1 MLVRK
6 EPPRRS
12 DQSDAP
18 SRLRLAGI
26 EIDRLWTN
34 HRPRAW
40 PSRRFK
46 TTTLWNVLQA
56 PFARRLPTQ
65 STSLGE
71 RNFVQFLPVL
81 KHGGLALRPLSAPRI
96 FLNEVPLHYLSS
108 SGSHFYHCV
117 AIARITIQNS
127 ISHRDGLL
135 VSPFD
140 HQIFHDGRCHM
151 RDGFALRERPK
162 IKTLF
167 YRHVAHWQIFAVPNI
182 AGRMPPARRLDAQD
196 RKSTRLN
203 SSH

>member
-46 TTTLWNVLQA
+46 TPTLWNVLQA
-56 PFARRLPTQ
+56 PFARRLPPQ

-81 KHGGLALRPLSAPRI
+81 KHGGLALRPLSEPRI
-96 FLNEVPLHYLSS
+96 ILNEELGRA
-108 SGSHFYHCV
+108 SG
-117 AIARITIQNS
+117 
-127 ISHRDGLL
+127 
-135 VSPFD
+135 
-140 HQIFHDGRCHM
+140 
-151 RDGFALRERPK
+151 RERGC
-162 IKTLF
+162 
-167 YRHVAHWQIFAVPNI
+167 Q
-182 AGRMPPARRLDAQD
+182 
-196 RKSTRLN
+196 
-203 SSH
+203 